1 MTVTRWLQRLRVRH
15 KLLAMALLP
24 LVLLLPLMIA
34 LLWWANAAFDRLLI
48 SKVQADLAVAQ
59 GYVERVLDGLRVG
72 TAAAAESHALHL
84 ALARA
89 AEGGLVPLLI
99 DVKARAGMDFIG
111 LRAPDGTLLA
121 TDSGLATQPDRDA
134 AMPPQ
139 GASIEVLGPDQLARL
154 GRGLRER
161 AAVPLLPTA
170 GAAPTD
176 RTREDR
182 ALVMLARHPVRA
194 PDGRLLGHLQG
205 GMLLNHNLRFIDHVN
220 AIVYP
225 DDSLPF
231 GSEGTVTIFLDDVRV
246 STNVRLFVGRDGTR
260 ALGTRVSQAVRDA
273 VLGRG
278 QTWLDRAF
286 VVNDWYV
293 SGYRPL
299 HDGAGAR
306 VGMLYVGYLDRPF
319 VALKYAVLTTIG
331 VAFLAVMAIAALI
344 SLRWARG
351 IFRPLE
357 GMAQTMRQVKAGALQ
372 ARVGA
377 VERADEIG
385 QLAGDLDGLLD
396 TIDENTRALQR
407 WNTELDAKVAE
418 RTRELEGAKHQLV
431 RSEKLATIGQLTASI
446 AHEVNN
452 PIAVI
457 QSNLDLV
464 RQLLAP
470 EAATA
475 VRPEL
480 RTIDEQIERMRLIV
494 TQLLQFARPGEYAG
508 YVEAVPPAAV
518 LDECLMLVS
527 HQLDRTRI
535 TVEREFAS
543 DCCAAVNRRELQQ
556 VLVNLLVNAIQ
567 AMPDGGVLTLGSHDS
582 EDGGVAISVADTGP
596 GLSPEVLGSLFQ
608 PFETHRKDGT
618 GLGLWISR
626 GIVERYGGDIRARNR
641 TGEGAT
647 GAVFTVLL
655 PADLL

>member
-134 AMPPQ
+134 AMPSQ

-205 GMLLNHNLRFIDHVN
+205 GVLLNHNLRFIDHVN

-357 GMAQTMRQVKAGALQ
+357 GMARTMRQVKAGALQ

-470 EAATA
+470 EVATA

-518 LDECLMLVS
+518 LDECVMLVS

-543 DCCAAVNRRELQQ
+543 DRCAAVNRRELQQ

-641 TGEGAT
+641 TGESAT